1 MKLLLSCLSLLL
13 PLLATS
19 QIKVDDVGDGWKY
32 KVEQALS
39 VVQQYDNAKY
49 DFILCESNH
58 ISYTLAKFATT
69 EGDST
74 ILIAQREIIAGC
86 INDLAAALVHESMH
100 LYFLHNGIKM
110 SHNEEEFT
118 CYAYELDF
126 LLSIPNVEPWL
137 IDHAKKYMEYYSK

>member
-1 MKLLLSCLSLLL
+1 MKLLLSYLSLLL
-13 PLLATS
+13 PFISIS
-19 QIKVDDVGDGWKY
+19 QIKVDDVGDGWKA
-32 KVEQALS
+32 KVEQALE
-39 VVQQYDNAKY
+39 VVQQYDTAKHNL
-49 DFILCESNH
+49 ILCESNH

-86 INDLAAALVHESMH
+86 VNDLAAAVVHESMH
-100 LYFLHNGIKM
+100 LYLMHNGIEM
-110 SHNEEEFT
+110 SYNEEEFI

-137 IDHAKKYMEYYSK
+137 IDHARRYMEYYSR